1 VEILVQN
8 SRNGDDGE
16 LAFEVVEAS
25 GPKGGDT
32 HRITFPMTPV
42 FGPHGREPAGRNE
55 RPRTR
60 A

>member
-42 FGPHGREPAGRNE
+42 FGPHG
-55 RPRTR
+55 
-60 A
+60 